1 MVEDENQMLSDN
13 CRKYECAI
21 ETLNKEK
28 QALDKKCAQMH
39 KQLKKA
45 LHELQEEKEMNKCL
59 LENQSI
65 WQHKVTGLETQIR
78 DLAQTKDT
86 ELQELKEQL
95 RDVMFYVEAQQKLAE
110 AKEVTPEELQDGQ
123 VIVGAAAPSPPTRRT
138 RKKNR

>member
-1 MVEDENQMLSDN
+1 MTPLVSVFQ
-13 CRKYECAI
+13 
-21 ETLNKEK
+21 
-28 QALDKKCAQMH
+28 
-39 KQLKKA
+39 
-45 LHELQEEKEMNKCL
+45 
-59 LENQSI
+59 
-65 WQHKVTGLETQIR
+65 
-78 DLAQTKDT
+78 